1 MRMTLIPRLS
11 KARQKH
17 ADTFVRC
24 SNGSFC
30 TPDHDADV
38 SVDQVSM
45 SSDKPKGDPNL
56 AQATSLPIDIQEAK
70 TPAPSPHHSG
80 AVADAVEP
88 KSETST
94 KPQTKPRVNRRERPR
109 RTRAHEV
116 ARSAVATNEAQSVQ
130 PSSSGD
136 SFFNEAAIIEEELKE
151 LRRRLAQKLYRQ
163 NLQLKTML
171 ERFDVS

>member
-1 MRMTLIPRLS
+1 
-11 KARQKH
+11 
-17 ADTFVRC
+17 C

-45 SSDKPKGDPNL
+45 SSGKPKGDPNL
-56 AQATSLPIDIQEAK
+56 AQATSLPIEEAK
-70 TPAPSPHHSG
+70 TPAPSPQHSG

-94 KPQTKPRVNRRERPR
+94 KPQTKPQVSRRERPR
-109 RTRAHEV
+109 RTRAHV
-116 ARSAVATNEAQSVQ
+116 DAQSAVATNEAQSEQ
-130 PSSSGD
+130 TSCSGD
-136 SFFNEAAIIEEELKE
+136 VFFSEVAILDEELKE
-151 LRRRLAQKLYRQ
+151 LRRLLAQKLRLQ
-163 NLQLKTML
+163 NVQLKKML